1 MVSVIIHGQARR
13 VINTLS
19 EGLRTTLTL
28 SDNKPTAV
36 VKLQPKS
43 ACNTID
49 TKTSQYVYTT
59 KGFIFL

>member
-1 MVSVIIHGQARR
+1 MVSVIMHGQTRR

-19 EGLRTTLTL
+19 EGLRTALTL
-28 SDNKPTAV
+28 SDSKPTAV

-43 ACNTID
+43 ACKTMV